1 MCEFK
6 VFNKENKDQI
16 AEDVVIVEYTKKNVL
31 ILKDVLGIPK
41 KMDSALIRSVN
52 TLNQTLIIQQDP
64 LIQDFLNLLDKKNAS
79 TLKKEDIETFQE
91 KLENLKSHI

>member
-6 VFNKENKDQI
+6 VINKGNENQI
-16 AEDVVIVEYTKKNVL
+16 AEDIVILGYSDLNEL
-31 ILKDVLGIPK
+31 ILKDVLGIATK
-41 KMDSALIRSVN
+41 IDAALIRSVN

-64 LIQDFLNLLDKKNAS
+64 LIQDFLNLLDKKNAN

-91 KLENLKSHI
+91 KLENLKSSI